1 LEFSHSR
8 SETRR
13 RSPPFA
19 ALGGWG
25 LLCFLATPVVH
36 AETTLIIRDAVLRLG
51 ENVYELDTNL
61 SLELADDARS
71 AIEGGLTMRLD
82 YEIGISRIR
91 NYLPNDGIAS
101 LVQSYELTYHALS
114 QRYLLRNV
122 NTGEQF
128 DYGTLS
134 AALDRLSQIRS
145 LPVID
150 ANLLPPGPAYSV
162 RVRAV
167 IDMGGTPAALKWL
180 LFWTE
185 DWSAASRW
193 YTWTL
198 RP

>member
-8 SETRR
+8 SLTPR

-19 ALGGWG
+19 ALGGWA
-25 LLCFLATPVVH
+25 LLCFLATPVAH
-36 AETTLIIRDAVLRLG
+36 AETTLVIRDADLRLG

-61 SLELADDARS
+61 LIELDDAARS

-82 YEIGISRIR
+82 YEIGIGRIR
-91 NYLPNDGIAS
+91 SYLPDDGIAS

-114 QRYLLRNV
+114 QRYLLRNL
-122 NTGEQF
+122 NTREQF
-128 DYGTLS
+128 DYGSLQT
-134 AALDRLSQIRS
+134 ALDRLSQIRS

-150 ANLLPPGPAYSV
+150 ANLLPSGPAYSV

-167 IDMGGTPAALKWL
+167 LDLGGTPAALKWL

-185 DWSAASRW
+185 DWSATSRW